1 MRLNASRWATT
12 SASTNTSTSPD
23 ATRAPRLRAAAG
35 PAPRGVVTTIVCS
48 GGSSA
53 AAIASRHRSSVGGS
67 FVAGMIAVTFTYPTY
82 GQSDVCGIFG
92 FVAASPQDFPAA
104 LAERIDRRLA
114 HRGPDDRGWLSV
126 RGATLRRGT
135 SFSDT
140 SADVYLL
147 HRRLAILDLS
157 DGAHQPMSS
166 PDGRHH
172 LVFNGEIYN
181 YLELRGELES
191 LGHRFASDGDT
202 AVLLAALRE
211 WGEAALTRLVGMFA
225 FALLDM
231 HERTLLLARDPLGIK
246 PLYHARWRGGIAFAS
261 EIAPLLELPSVGRA
275 IDAGRAH
282 AYLRY
287 ADSGSGE
294 ETFFADVRQL
304 AAGHTLTASLDR
316 PAGAHARRY
325 WRLEPD
331 DSAELSFDE
340 AAARLREL
348 FADSVRLHTRSDV
361 PIGIT
366 LSGGIDSSAIACSV
380 RDQMSDGGD
389 LRAFSY
395 TQANPVRSERRW
407 AELVAQSVDARTRWF

>member
-1 MRLNASRWATT
+1 M
-12 SASTNTSTSPD
+12 
-23 ATRAPRLRAAAG
+23 
-35 PAPRGVVTTIVCS
+35 
-48 GGSSA
+48 
-53 AAIASRHRSSVGGS
+53 
-67 FVAGMIAVTFTYPTY
+67 
-82 GQSDVCGIFG
+82 CGIFG
-92 FVAASPQDFPAA
+92 FVTPTPQPFSRA
-104 LAERIDRRLA
+104 LAERIDRKLA

-126 RGATLRRGT
+126 QASTLERGT
-135 SFSDT
+135 VLRGT
-140 SADVYLL
+140 APAHVHLL

-166 PDGRHH
+166 SDGRHH

-181 YLELRGELES
+181 YLELRKELES

-287 ADSGSGE
+287 ADSG
-294 ETFFADVRQL
+294 
-304 AAGHTLTASLDR
+304 
-316 PAGAHARRY
+316 
-325 WRLEPD
+325 
-331 DSAELSFDE
+331 
-340 AAARLREL
+340 
-348 FADSVRLHTRSDV
+348 
-361 PIGIT
+361 
-366 LSGGIDSSAIACSV
+366 
-380 RDQMSDGGD
+380 
-389 LRAFSY
+389 
-395 TQANPVRSERRW
+395 
-407 AELVAQSVDARTRWF
+407 